1 MRVTKGL
8 WAALG
13 AGTSLA
19 AAALLALA
27 TMGVVLAVGGWPS
40 GRYVSHDG
48 SVALQAQRAA
58 ATQRPATTA
67 AKPAARARTHPAA
80 PRHAGRQ
87 VALDHP
93 TAHRPVSAT
102 PAPKA
107 GAPAAA
113 PSTGSAPASSGP
125 GSGATTTTT
134 TPVTKV
140 TQTVTAPVTKVT
152 ATVGTTVTKVTDT
165 AGTILDPVSPTV
177 GQTLTQT
184 GQQAGQ
190 TIDEVGQTVGGIVG
204 GLTGGK

>member
-1 MRVTKGL
+1 MRATKGL

-58 ATQRPATTA
+58 ATQRPMTTA
-67 AKPAARARTHPAA
+67 AKHAARARSHRAA
-80 PRHAGRQ
+80 PRPDRRQ
-87 VALDHP
+87 VAGHRP
-93 TAHRPVSAT
+93 AAQRPVSAT

-107 GAPAAA
+107 GTPAAA
-113 PSTGSAPASSGP
+113 PLAGSAPASSGS
-125 GSGATTTTT
+125 GSGGTTI

-152 ATVGTTVTKVTDT
+152 TTVGTTVTHVTDT

-177 GQTLTQT
+177 GQTVTQT

-190 TIDEVGQTVGGIVG
+190 TIDQVGQTVGGIVG
-204 GLTGGK
+204 GLTGGR